1 MKFSIKKKHTKIVIG
16 IIVFIVI
23 LLVGGNYWVRHNIEN
38 IIQNLVAKESGGKYR
53 LEIQKIKYHGRQK
66 KLEAYNAHLYV
77 MDSSLQES
85 RTDVQ
90 FPYLE
95 FQLKNIWDVI
105 FRKKLV
111 LDSVICNAPTFNI
124 RPSVKDTSKRISVP
138 EQLGELYLQIEDVM
152 NNMQVKKLRFTKSN
166 FNLYTPG
173 DNSKIIR
180 LHDIDFGVDGFD
192 VGVGNNNTSQFF
204 FSENIF
210 VRSGPQAFTF
220 PDGLHGLAFS
230 SLSIS
235 TDKKLISIINCTLT
249 GASPDSVSAKYN
261 IHFDT
266 LKLVNTDFNA
276 LYRKSL
282 IKVDTVY
289 CQNSDIDF
297 FFNTHKKNKKV
308 SADTMINSVL
318 KGLFGDIQVKYIG
331 IINSDISVKT
341 QRDNKTLTFFSKGN
355 NFRLRQINISAQND
369 NPVQVE
375 SIDFDVKNY
384 RSFTDDSLYEI
395 TFDSVSLTNRELKL
409 VNFGLVPGTKNN
421 DHALRALNIPS
432 LTLKGLSLGDLIFDK
447 TIKMQEAILENP
459 AIIIESMGNN
469 DNKIRKPLFEIFDDI
484 EKYFAVENLTV
495 QNGDVQYRFST
506 GANHTLHF
514 QNVNA
519 AVFLKNLFS
528 STRVS
533 GVETSIDRLSF
544 SKAAYNN
551 GLQQILL
558 SKGVLDGN
566 QKNFLIASLE
576 YIDKNELLH
585 LNAGGLL
592 LSGININD
600 SADDERINLEGL
612 SWAEGK
618 VISQRIAGN
627 VNPEKT
633 TLPVSIYVKNISLPN
648 TDLLLNLPGSIQLQT
663 FLHHLDIE
671 RFSKPDNAAIHFD
684 KAYFDG
690 GSLML
695 LSDGLAV
702 FTDSFNINNINKSF
716 IENISLRY
724 VSSKD
729 SVLIKIP
736 ILSGNPGLTNFSNIK
751 SWNGFHL
758 IKPDIKWFLQK
769 DSTKNFTKNNAYRT
783 PLLLENT
790 TVDSAKLH
798 IESYDISDTLLADI
812 PQISFQLN
820 YASLNDTANLR
831 GLNVS
836 LNGLNIHASRG
847 TSVSA
852 PDAILAMQIDSMQ
865 FLPGNIFMI
874 QSSLLHLKSPGV
886 FITGK
891 KETNLQQVE
900 LDIPKVVFNEKNIHA
915 WQDVLLNHTGTKLKF
930 STALDDQSGKFLF
943 NGIQFSAKD
952 SLLQLDSLEFI
963 PRMKSDSFFA
973 QQTWQ
978 NDYQQFHTGKII
990 FEKINAAALIAKPF
1004 AVDVRSAQINDGFIT
1019 IIKDKKLPFQQ
1030 HSNKPLP
1037 VQALRKINFPLHIDS
1052 INLVQANVHYIELA
1066 SNEKPGLDLHISDI
1080 NAAVVNIKND
1090 PGKLNDSLYISGT
1103 GKINNVVDAQI
1114 FMHQSYQDTA
1124 GGFQFGVHV
1133 LPFDATAINPLQQ
1146 ELTGVRFTKGHID
1159 SITVLAR
1166 ADNTTANGN
1175 VQIHTKGLAIAA
1187 YHANDSIKT
1196 PLLTRI
1202 KYFIANTFI
1211 LKKEKTRTAAF
1222 EANRVAEKSVFN
1234 YWIRILLGAMK
1245 AVAGIQKK

>member
-1 MKFSIKKKHTKIVIG
+1 MKFSIKKKHTKIIIG
-16 IIVFIVI
+16 IVLFIAI
-23 LLVGGNYWVRHNIEN
+23 LLVGGNYWVRHNIES

-53 LEIQKIKYHGRQK
+53 LEIAKIKYHGRQQ

-77 MDSSLQES
+77 MDSSLVES
-85 RTDVQ
+85 RTDVK

-124 RPSVKDTSKRISVP
+124 RPSGKDTTKRISVP

-166 FNLYTPG
+166 FNLYPPG
-173 DNSKIIR
+173 DSTKIIR
-180 LHDIDFGVDGFD
+180 LRDIDFGVDGFD
-192 VGVGNNNTSQFF
+192 VHVGTGNSSQFF

-210 VRSGPQAFTF
+210 VHSGPQAFIF
-220 PDGLHGLAFS
+220 PDGLHGLSFS
-230 SLSIS
+230 SLNIS
-235 TDKKLISIINCTLT
+235 TDKKLISINNCTLT

-318 KGLFGDIQVKYIG
+318 KGLFGDIQVNYIG

-355 NFRLRQINISAQND
+355 NFRLRKINIAAQNE

-384 RSFTDDSLYEI
+384 RSYTDDSLYEI

-409 VNFGLVPGTKNN
+409 ANFGLLPGIRNN

-459 AIIIESMGNN
+459 AIIIESRGNN
-469 DNKIRKPLFEIFDDI
+469 ENKIRKPLFEIFDDI
-484 EKYFAVENLTV
+484 EKYFAVEKLTI

-506 GANHTLHF
+506 GANHTLNF
-514 QNVNA
+514 KEVNA
-519 AVFLKNLFS
+519 SVFLKNLFS
-528 STRVS
+528 ATRVS
-533 GVETSIDRLSF
+533 TLETSIDRLSF
-544 SKAAYNN
+544 SKAVYNN

-566 QKNFLIASLE
+566 QKNFLIAQLD

-600 SADDERINLEGL
+600 SADEEKINLEGL
-612 SWAEGK
+612 SWTAGK
-618 VISQRIAGN
+618 IISQRMPGN
-627 VNPEKT
+627 VNPQKT
-633 TLPVSIYVKNISLPN
+633 ILPVSIYVKNISLPN
-648 TDLLLNLPGSIQLQT
+648 TDLLINLPGSIQLQT
-663 FLHHLDIE
+663 FLNHLDIE
-671 RFSKPDNAAIHFD
+671 QFSKPDDAAIHFD
-684 KAYFDG
+684 KAFFDG
-690 GSLML
+690 GSLMM

-702 FTDSFNINNINKSF
+702 FTDSFNINNLNTSF

-736 ILSGNPGLTNFSNIK
+736 LLSGNPGLTNFSNIK

-758 IKPDIKWFLQK
+758 MKPDIRWFLQK
-769 DSTKNFTKNNAYRT
+769 DSTKSFTKNIAYRT
-783 PLLLENT
+783 PFVLENT
-790 TVDSAKLH
+790 SVDSATLH
-798 IESYDISDTLLADI
+798 IESYNASDTLYADV
-812 PQISFQLN
+812 PQVSFQLN
-820 YASLNDTANLR
+820 YASLNDTATLR

-836 LNGLNIHASRG
+836 LNGLNIDATNG
-847 TSVSA
+847 TSVAA
-852 PDAILAMQIDSMQ
+852 PNANLIFQIDSLQ
-865 FLPGNIFMI
+865 FLPGNIFNI
-874 QSSLLHLKSPGV
+874 QSSLMHLSSPAI
-886 FITGK
+886 FIAGK
-891 KETNLQQVE
+891 KEISLQQVE
-900 LDIPKVVFNEKNIHA
+900 MDIPNIAFTEKNIDE
-915 WQDVLLNHTGTKLKF
+915 WQNVLINHTDTKLKF
-930 STALDDQSGKFLF
+930 STSLKSKPGNFLL

-952 SLLQLDSLEFI
+952 SLLQLDSLAFI
-963 PRMKSDSFFA
+963 PHLSSDSFFA
-973 QQTWQ
+973 QQKWQ
-978 NDYQQFHTGKII
+978 NDFQQFQSGKIS
-990 FEKINAAALIAKPF
+990 FHKIDASKLLAKNFSVNA
-1004 AVDVRSAQINDGFIT
+1004 RSVMINDAFIK
-1019 IIKDKKLPFQQ
+1019 IIKDKKLTVEQ
-1030 HSNKPLP
+1030 HIIKPLP
-1037 VQALRKINFPLHIDS
+1037 VQALRKIDFPLRIDTLTLM
-1052 INLVQANVHYIELA
+1052 NGNVHYVELPG
-1066 SNEKPGLDLHISDI
+1066 NKKPGLDLNIGDL
-1080 NAAVVNIKND
+1080 NAAVFNIKNESD
-1090 PGKLNDSLYISGT
+1090 NIHDSLYVSGT
-1103 GKINNVVDAQI
+1103 GKINNAVDAQI
-1114 FMHQSYQDTA
+1114 FMNQSYKDTT
-1124 GGFQFGVHV
+1124 GGFRFGVHV
-1133 LPFDATAINPLQQ
+1133 FPFEAIAINPLQQ
-1146 ELTGVRFTKGHID
+1146 DLTKVRFTKGHID
-1159 SITVLAR
+1159 SINVHAN
-1166 ADNTTANGN
+1166 ADNKTANGN
-1175 VQIHTKGLAIAA
+1175 VEIHTNGLAIEA
-1187 YHANDSIKT
+1187 YQENESIKT

-1211 LKKEKTRTAAF
+1211 LKKEKTRTAEF
-1222 EANRVAEKSVFN
+1222 SVNRIEEKSVFN
-1234 YWIRILLGAMK
+1234 YWIKIMLAAMK
-1245 AVAGIQKK
+1245 SVAGIKSK